1 MAVIQGLMAIK
12 AVPSIVTI
20 TSDSKYVLEAGER
33 GAYSRHAANPDLLA
47 EMHRLAR
54 MHTTSWFW
62 TEGHAGHDD
71 NEQCDLLAHKAAL
84 TQTSSWPNR
93 SRANLI
99 ASSTSSIR
107 CRNNPQGLGA
117 DRWPAFIESRNLDV
131 SRGTGERGPGA
142 GSQGPEAGGWG
153 RGKVAL
159 AGGCFAARALPLK
172 IKCL

>member
-1 MAVIQGLMAIK
+1 MELMAVIQGLMAIK

-84 TQTSSWPNR
+84 TQTSSWDDNR
-93 SRANLI
+93 
-99 ASSTSSIR
+99 
-107 CRNNPQGLGA
+107 PHEGLQP
-117 DRWPAFIESRNLDV
+117 PAKPVQSESYSLFDV
-131 SRGTGERGPGA
+131 INSMP
-142 GSQGPEAGGWG
+142 
-153 RGKVAL
+153 
-159 AGGCFAARALPLK
+159 
-172 IKCL
+172 